1 MKFKLKNYKFLK
13 IKSVIKKNKLLF
25 FYDQIYLNYKNK
37 SLIEK
42 DLKKLKTKY
51 YKIYNSL
58 IFKII
63 KNSIY
68 KNIKV
73 LINSGIFIAKFSVI
87 KKNFYLKNIQHLN
100 AFSILL
106 GIKLNNKIYSKI
118 QIVKLNNLN
127 FQKNI
132 LIFLKKLKLFIK
144 INFYNLLRI
153 TKNFSK

>member
-68 KNIKV
+68 
-73 LINSGIFIAKFSVI
+73 
-87 KKNFYLKNIQHLN
+87 
-100 AFSILL
+100 
-106 GIKLNNKIYSKI
+106 
-118 QIVKLNNLN
+118 NLDV
-127 FQKNI
+127 F
-132 LIFLKKLKLFIK
+132 
-144 INFYNLLRI
+144 
-153 TKNFSK
+153 